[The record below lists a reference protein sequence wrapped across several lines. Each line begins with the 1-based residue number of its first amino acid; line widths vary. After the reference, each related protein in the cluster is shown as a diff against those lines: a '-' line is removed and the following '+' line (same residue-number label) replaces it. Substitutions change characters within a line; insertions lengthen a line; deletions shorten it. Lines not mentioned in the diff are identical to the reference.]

1 MPNPPQE
8 ATKQDAHE
16 ARHAPAAHNP
26 HDVGAHDAHDLS
38 AHEDHPGWRAYLNTH
53 MLICVFLGFTSGLP
67 LFTLVYLVQ
76 AWLRSEGV
84 NLKEIGL
91 FALIQF
97 PYTWKFVWAP
107 LMDRYVPR
115 LPGWKPGRRRGWM
128 LVTQILV
135 AGAIATLGFVS
146 PKESIWTVAALTAL
160 VAFFGASQDISVDAY
175 RRELL
180 KDTEQGLGNAVH
192 VNAYKIAALVPGSLA
207 LILSDHLPW
216 STVFVVTAAFMIPG
230 MILSLVV
237 TEPEIHGAPPKNLR
251 EAIVQPFAEFVN
263 RDGLAAALFVLAFI
277 FLYKLGDT
285 MATTLSTS
293 FFLDIGYSRTEIGVI
308 AKMTAF
314 GASLAGGILGGIAL
328 VKIGIGRGLWIFGFL
343 QMISTLGFA
352 WLAQLGPG
360 SPSLAAIYDVV
371 VAVSH
376 GVTQI
381 ASVFGAHTQLTL
393 DPRAVALALVY
404 GFETFATGLTLAAFT
419 AYIASTTD
427 PRYTA
432 TQFALFTSLASIPR
446 TLASAASGY
455 VVAKI
460 GWFDY
465 FVVCTLLAVPGMLL
479 LIRIAPWRN
488 RS

>member
-1 MPNPPQE
+1 MPNPLHEVP
-8 ATKQDAHE
+8 ALTAHE
-16 ARHAPAAHNP
+16 
-26 HDVGAHDAHDLS
+26 
-38 AHEDHPGWRAYLNTH
+38 EHPGWRAYLNTH

-115 LPGWKPGRRRGWM
+115 LPGWRPGRRRGWM
-128 LVTQILV
+128 LLTQILV
-135 AGAIATLGFVS
+135 AGAIAALGFVS
-146 PKESIWTVAALTAL
+146 PRDSIWTVAALTAL
-160 VAFFGASQDISVDAY
+160 VAFFGASQDIVIDAY

-180 KDTEQGLGNAVH
+180 SDTQQGLGNAVH
-192 VNAYKIAALVPGSLA
+192 VNAYKIAALIPGSLA

-216 STVFVVTAAFMIPG
+216 TTVFAVTAAFMLPG
-230 MILSLVV
+230 MIMTLVV
-237 TEPEIHGAPPKNLR
+237 NEPAVHGTPPKNLR
-251 EAIVQPFAEFVN
+251 DAIVLPFREFVE
-263 RDGLAAALFVLAFI
+263 RDGWRGALFVLAFI

-293 FFLDIGYSRTEIGVI
+293 FFLDIGFSRTQIGVI
-308 AKMTAF
+308 AKTTAF
-314 GASLAGGILGGIAL
+314 GASLAGGIIGGVWL
-328 VKIGIGRGLWIFGFL
+328 VKIGIGRGLWIFGAL
-343 QMISTLGFA
+343 QMVSTLGFA
-352 WLAQLGPG
+352 WLAQVGPG
-360 SPSLAAIYDVV
+360 SPVLAALYDFTVG
-371 VAVSH
+371 ASH
-376 GVTQI
+376 LTGKLF
-381 ASVFGAHTQLTL
+381 SVFGASSQMQL
-393 DPRAVALALVY
+393 DPRSVALALVF
-404 GFETFATGLTLAAFT
+404 GLETFATGLTMAAFT

-432 TQFALFTSLASIPR
+432 TQFALFTSLASVPR

-455 VVAKI
+455 VVAQI

-465 FVVCTLLAVPGMLL
+465 FLACTALALPGMLL
-479 LIRIAPWRN
+479 LVRIAPWRL

>member
-1 MPNPPQE
+1 MPNPLHEVP
-8 ATKQDAHE
+8 ALTAHE
-16 ARHAPAAHNP
+16 
-26 HDVGAHDAHDLS
+26 
-38 AHEDHPGWRAYLNTH
+38 EHPGWRAYLNTH

-115 LPGWKPGRRRGWM
+115 LPGWRPGRRRGWM
-128 LVTQILV
+128 LLTQILV
-135 AGAIATLGFVS
+135 AGAIAALGFVS
-146 PKESIWTVAALTAL
+146 PRDSIWTVAALTAL
-160 VAFFGASQDISVDAY
+160 VAFFGASQDIVIDAY

-180 KDTEQGLGNAVH
+180 SDTQQGLGNAVH
-192 VNAYKIAALVPGSLA
+192 VNAYKIAALIPGSLA

-216 STVFVVTAAFMIPG
+216 TTVFAVTAAFMLPG
-230 MILSLVV
+230 MIMTLVV
-237 TEPEIHGAPPKNLR
+237 SEPEVHGTPPRNLR
-251 EAIVQPFAEFVN
+251 DAIVLPFREFVE
-263 RDGLAAALFVLAFI
+263 RDGWRGALFVLAFI

-293 FFLDIGYSRTEIGVI
+293 FFLDIGFSRTQIGVI
-308 AKMTAF
+308 AKTTAF
-314 GASLAGGILGGIAL
+314 GASLAGGIIGGVWL
-328 VKIGIGRGLWIFGFL
+328 VKIGIGRGLWIFGAL
-343 QMISTLGFA
+343 QMVSTLGFA
-352 WLAQLGPG
+352 WLAQVGPG
-360 SPSLAAIYDVV
+360 SPVLAALYDFTVG
-371 VAVSH
+371 ASH
-376 GVTQI
+376 LTGKLF
-381 ASVFGAHTQLTL
+381 SVFGASSQMQL
-393 DPRAVALALVY
+393 DPRSVALALVF
-404 GFETFATGLTLAAFT
+404 GLETFATGLTMAAFT

-432 TQFALFTSLASIPR
+432 TQFALFTSLASVPR

-455 VVAKI
+455 VVAQI

-465 FVVCTLLAVPGMLL
+465 FLACTALALPGMLL
-479 LIRIAPWRN
+479 LVRIAPWRL

>member
-1 MPNPPQE
+1 MS
-8 ATKQDAHE
+8 AHE
-16 ARHAPAAHNP
+16 A
-26 HDVGAHDAHDLS
+26 
-38 AHEDHPGWRAYLNTH
+38 HPGWRAFLNRH

-91 FALIQF
+91 FALIQI

-115 LPGWKPGRRRGWM
+115 LPFWRPGRRRGWM
-128 LVTQILV
+128 LATQLLV
-135 AGAIATLGFVS
+135 AGAIASLGFVS
-146 PKESIWTVAALTAL
+146 PREAIWTVAALTGL
-160 VAFFGASQDISVDAY
+160 VAFFGASQDIVIDAY

-180 KDTEQGLGNAVH
+180 TDTEQGLGNAVH
-192 VNAYKIAALVPGSLA
+192 VNAYKIAGLVPGSLS

-216 STVFVVTAAFMIPG
+216 TAVFIVTAAFMLPG
-230 MILSLVV
+230 MVMTLVV
-237 TEPEIHGAPPKNLR
+237 REPDMHGAPPKSLR
-251 EAIVQPFAEFVN
+251 DALVLPLTEFVARN
-263 RDGLAAALFVLAFI
+263 GLAAAALVLSFI

-293 FFLDIGYSRTEIGVI
+293 FFLDLGFDKTQIGVI
-308 AKMTAF
+308 AKATALW
-314 GASLAGGILGGIAL
+314 GSLAGGIIGGVWL
-328 VKIGIGRGLWIFGFL
+328 VKIGIARGLWIFGFVQIL
-343 QMISTLGFA
+343 STLGFA
-352 WLAQLGPG
+352 WLAKIGP
-360 SPSLAAIYDVV
+360 SP
-371 VAVSH
+371 
-376 GVTQI
+376 
-381 ASVFGAHTQLTL
+381 
-393 DPRAVALALVY
+393 VALALIY

-432 TQFALFTSLASIPR
+432 TQFALFTSLASVPR
-446 TLASAASGY
+446 TLASAASGF

-465 FVVCTLLAVPGMLL
+465 FLVCAALAAPGMLL
-479 LIRIAPWRN
+479 LPKIAPWSQRT
-488 RS
+488 

>member
-1 MPNPPQE
+1 MFFRPTGLPKTAPNTAAANDDMQNPPHE
-8 ATKQDAHE
+8 EPALTAHE
-16 ARHAPAAHNP
+16 
-26 HDVGAHDAHDLS
+26 S
-38 AHEDHPGWRAYLNTH
+38 HPGWRAYLNTH

-135 AGAIATLGFVS
+135 ALAIGTLGYVS
-146 PKESIWTVAALTAL
+146 PKDSIWTVAALTAL
-160 VAFFGASQDISVDAY
+160 VAFFGASQDIAIDAY

-180 KDTEQGLGNAVH
+180 TDTQQGLGNAVH

-230 MILSLVV
+230 MIMTLVV
-237 TEPEIHGAPPKNLR
+237 SEPEVHGAPPKNLR
-251 EAIVQPFAEFVN
+251 EAIVQPFAEFVH

-314 GASLAGGILGGIAL
+314 GASLAGGIIGGVAL
-328 VKIGIGRGLWIFGFL
+328 MKIGIGRGLWIFGFL

-352 WLAQLGPG
+352 WLAQLGAG
-360 SPSLAAIYDVV
+360 SPSLAAIYDAVL
-371 VAVSH
+371 AVSH
-376 GVTQI
+376 AVSWAAG
-381 ASVFGAHTQLTL
+381 VFGANVQFTL

-432 TQFALFTSLASIPR
+432 TQFALFTSLASVPR

-455 VVAKI
+455 VVAQI

-465 FVVCTLLAVPGMLL
+465 FIVCTVLAVPGMLL
-479 LIRIAPWRN
+479 LIRIAPWRI
-488 RS
+488 RP

>member
-1 MPNPPQE
+1 MPIQPRE
-8 ATKQDAHE
+8 APALTAHE
-16 ARHAPAAHNP
+16 
-26 HDVGAHDAHDLS
+26 
-38 AHEDHPGWRAYLNTH
+38 EHPGWRAYLNTH

-84 NLKEIGL
+84 NIREIGL
-91 FALIQF
+91 FALIQL

-115 LPGWKPGRRRGWM
+115 LPGWRPGRRRGWM
-128 LVTQILV
+128 LLTQILV
-135 AGAIATLGFVS
+135 AAAIASLGFVS
-146 PKESIWTVAALTAL
+146 PRESIWTVAALTTL
-160 VAFFGASQDISVDAY
+160 VAFFSASQDISIDAY

-180 KDTEQGLGNAVH
+180 TDPQQGLGNAVH

-216 STVFVVTAAFMIPG
+216 RTVFAVTAAFMLPG
-230 MILSLVV
+230 MIMTLVV
-237 TEPEIHGAPPKNLR
+237 GEPPVHGAPPKNLR
-251 EAIVQPFAEFVN
+251 EAIVEPFREFLL
-263 RDGLAAALFVLAFI
+263 RDGWRGALLVLAFI

-293 FFLDIGYSRTEIGVI
+293 FFLDIGFSRTEIGVI
-308 AKMTAF
+308 AKTTAF
-314 GASLAGGILGGIAL
+314 GASLAGGIVGGVAL

-343 QMISTLGFA
+343 QMVSTLGFA

-360 SPSLAAIYDVV
+360 SPSLALVAHLAATAGNAI
-371 VAVSH
+371 S
-376 GVTQI
+376 TI
-381 ASVFGAHTQLTL
+381 ASTFGLDAQAHL
-393 DPRAVALALVY
+393 DPRALALALVY

-432 TQFALFTSLASIPR
+432 TQFALFTSLASVPR
-446 TLASAASGY
+446 TLAAAASGY
-455 VVAKI
+455 AVARLH
-460 GWFDY
+460 WFDY
-465 FVVCTLLAVPGMLL
+465 FLLCTVLAVPGIVLL
-479 LIRIAPWRN
+479 TRIAPWR
-488 RS
+488 RAS

>member
-1 MPNPPQE
+1 MSNPP
-8 ATKQDAHE
+8 HE
-16 ARHAPAAHNP
+16 APALTAHVE
-26 HDVGAHDAHDLS
+26 HT
-38 AHEDHPGWRAYLNTH
+38 GWRAFLNTH

-115 LPGWKPGRRRGWM
+115 LPGWRPGRRRGWM

-146 PKESIWTVAALTAL
+146 PRDSIWTVAALTAL
-160 VAFFGASQDISVDAY
+160 VAFFGASQDIAIDAY

-180 KDTEQGLGNAVH
+180 TDTEQGLGNAVH

-216 STVFVVTAAFMIPG
+216 TTVFIVTAAFMVPG
-230 MILSLVV
+230 MIMTLVV
-237 TEPEIHGAPPKNLR
+237 REPEVHGTPPKNLR
-251 EAIVQPFAEFVN
+251 EAIVEPFREFIL
-263 RDGLAAALFVLAFI
+263 RDGWRGALFVLGFI

-285 MATTLSTS
+285 MATNLSTS
-293 FFLDIGYSRTEIGVI
+293 FFLDIGYSRTQIGVI
-308 AKMTAF
+308 AKTTAF
-314 GASLAGGILGGIAL
+314 GASLAGGIVGGL
-328 VKIGIGRGLWIFGFL
+328 WMMRIGIGRGLWVFGVL
-343 QMISTLGFA
+343 QMVSTLGFA
-352 WLAQLGPG
+352 WLAHLGPA
-360 SPSLAAIYDVV
+360 SPGLTAIYDF
-371 VAVSH
+371 AVFVSEA
-376 GVTQI
+376 VTRLL
-381 ASVFGAHTQLTL
+381 AVFGVDWTVQL
-393 DPRAVALALVY
+393 DPRSVALALVY
-404 GFETFATGLTLAAFT
+404 GLETFATGLTMAAFT

-432 TQFALFTSLASIPR
+432 TQFALFTSLASVPR
-446 TLASAASGY
+446 TLASAASGF
-455 VVAKI
+455 VVAQI

-465 FVVCTLLAVPGMLL
+465 FLACTALALPGMLL
-479 LIRIAPWRN
+479 LLRIAPWRL

>member
-1 MPNPPQE
+1 MPNPAHE
-8 ATKQDAHE
+8 APARNIHVDAHE
-16 ARHAPAAHNP
+16 
-26 HDVGAHDAHDLS
+26 
-38 AHEDHPGWRAYLNTH
+38 EHPGWRAYLNTH

-107 LMDRYVPR
+107 LMDRYVPH
-115 LPGWKPGRRRGWM
+115 LPGWRPGRRRGWM

-135 AGAIATLGFVS
+135 ALAIAALGFVS
-146 PKESIWTVAALTAL
+146 PKDAIWTVAALTAL
-160 VAFFGASQDISVDAY
+160 VAFFGASQDIAIDAY

-180 KDTEQGLGNAVH
+180 TDTQQGLGNAVH

-216 STVFVVTAAFMIPG
+216 QTVFVVTAAFMIPG
-230 MILSLVV
+230 MIMALVV
-237 TEPEIHGAPPKNLR
+237 SEPEVHGTPPKSLR
-251 EAIVQPFAEFVN
+251 AAIVQPFAEFVR
-263 RDGLAAALFVLAFI
+263 RDGWKGALFVLAFI

-314 GASLAGGILGGIAL
+314 GASLAGGIVGGVAL

-343 QMISTLGFA
+343 QMVSTLGFA

-360 SPSLAAIYDVV
+360 SPSLAAIYDAV
-371 VAVSH
+371 VATSHAVSQ
-376 GVTQI
+376 VTS
-381 ASVFGAHTQLTL
+381 ALGWNLQLSL

-432 TQFALFTSLASIPR
+432 TQFALFTSLAAVPR

-455 VVAKI
+455 LVAKI

-465 FVVCTLLAVPGMLL
+465 FILCTALAVPGMLL
-479 LIRIAPWRN
+479 LVRIAPWRIT
-488 RS
+488 S

>member
-1 MPNPPQE
+1 MPNPLHEVP
-8 ATKQDAHE
+8 ALTAHE
-16 ARHAPAAHNP
+16 
-26 HDVGAHDAHDLS
+26 
-38 AHEDHPGWRAYLNTH
+38 EHPGWRAYLNTH

-115 LPGWKPGRRRGWM
+115 LPGWRPGRRRGWM
-128 LVTQILV
+128 LLTQILV
-135 AGAIATLGFVS
+135 AGAIAALGFVS
-146 PKESIWTVAALTAL
+146 PRDSIWTVAALTAL
-160 VAFFGASQDISVDAY
+160 VAFFGASQDIVIDAY

-180 KDTEQGLGNAVH
+180 SDTQQGLGNAVH
-192 VNAYKIAALVPGSLA
+192 VNAYKIAALIPGSLA

-216 STVFVVTAAFMIPG
+216 TTVFAVTAAFMLPG
-230 MILSLVV
+230 MVMTLVV
-237 TEPEIHGAPPKNLR
+237 NEPAVHGTPPKNLR
-251 EAIVQPFAEFVN
+251 DAIILPFREFVE
-263 RDGLAAALFVLAFI
+263 RDGWRGALFVLAFI

-293 FFLDIGYSRTEIGVI
+293 FFLDIGFSRTQIGVI
-308 AKMTAF
+308 AKTTAF
-314 GASLAGGILGGIAL
+314 GASLAGGIIGGVWL
-328 VKIGIGRGLWIFGFL
+328 VKIGIGRGLWIFGAL
-343 QMISTLGFA
+343 QMVSTLGFA
-352 WLAQLGPG
+352 WLAQVGPG
-360 SPSLAAIYDVV
+360 SPVLAALYDFTVG
-371 VAVSH
+371 ASH
-376 GVTQI
+376 LTGTLF
-381 ASVFGAHTQLTL
+381 SVFGASSQMQL
-393 DPRAVALALVY
+393 DPRSVALALVF
-404 GFETFATGLTLAAFT
+404 GLETFATGLTMAAFT

-432 TQFALFTSLASIPR
+432 TQFALFTSLASVPR

-455 VVAKI
+455 VVAQI

-465 FVVCTLLAVPGMLL
+465 FLACTALALPGMLL
-479 LIRIAPWRN
+479 LVRIAPWRL

>member
-1 MPNPPQE
+1 MPNPLHEVP
-8 ATKQDAHE
+8 ALTAHE
-16 ARHAPAAHNP
+16 
-26 HDVGAHDAHDLS
+26 
-38 AHEDHPGWRAYLNTH
+38 EHPGWRAYLNTH

-115 LPGWKPGRRRGWM
+115 LPGWRPGRRRGWM
-128 LVTQILV
+128 LLTQILV
-135 AGAIATLGFVS
+135 AGAIAALGFVS
-146 PKESIWTVAALTAL
+146 PRDSIWTVAALTAL
-160 VAFFGASQDISVDAY
+160 VAFFGASQDIVIDAY

-180 KDTEQGLGNAVH
+180 SDTQQGLGNAVH
-192 VNAYKIAALVPGSLA
+192 VNAYKIAALIPGSLA

-216 STVFVVTAAFMIPG
+216 TTVFAVTAAFMLPG
-230 MILSLVV
+230 MVMTLVV
-237 TEPEIHGAPPKNLR
+237 SEPAVHGTPPKNLR
-251 EAIVQPFAEFVN
+251 DAIVLPFREFVE
-263 RDGLAAALFVLAFI
+263 RDGWRGALFVLAFI

-293 FFLDIGYSRTEIGVI
+293 FFLDIGFSRTQIGVI
-308 AKMTAF
+308 AKTTAF
-314 GASLAGGILGGIAL
+314 GASLAGGIIGGVWL
-328 VKIGIGRGLWIFGFL
+328 VKIGIGRGLWIFGAL
-343 QMISTLGFA
+343 QMVSTLGFA
-352 WLAQLGPG
+352 WLAQVGPG
-360 SPSLAAIYDVV
+360 SPVLAALYDFTVG
-371 VAVSH
+371 ASH
-376 GVTQI
+376 LTGKLF
-381 ASVFGAHTQLTL
+381 SVFGASSQMQL
-393 DPRAVALALVY
+393 DPRSVALALVF
-404 GFETFATGLTLAAFT
+404 GLETFATGLTMAAFT

-432 TQFALFTSLASIPR
+432 TQFALFTSLASVPR

-455 VVAKI
+455 VVAQI

-465 FVVCTLLAVPGMLL
+465 FLACTALALPGMLL
-479 LIRIAPWRN
+479 LVRIAPWRL

>member
-1 MPNPPQE
+1 MPNPPHE
-8 ATKQDAHE
+8 APALNAHE
-16 ARHAPAAHNP
+16 P
-26 HDVGAHDAHDLS
+26 
-38 AHEDHPGWRAYLNTH
+38 HPGWRAYLNTH

-97 PYTWKFVWAP
+97 PYTWKFLWAP

-115 LPGWKPGRRRGWM
+115 LPGWRPGRRRGWM
-128 LVTQILV
+128 LVTQLLV
-135 AGAIATLGFVS
+135 AGAIASLGFVS
-146 PKESIWTVAALTAL
+146 PRHAIWTVAALTAL
-160 VAFFGASQDISVDAY
+160 VAFFGASQDISIDAY

-180 KDTEQGLGNAVH
+180 ADTEQGLGNAVH

-216 STVFVVTAAFMIPG
+216 TTVFIVTAAFMLPG
-230 MILSLVV
+230 IAMTLVV
-237 TEPEIHGAPPKNLR
+237 SEPEVHGAPPKNLR
-251 EAIVQPFAEFVN
+251 DAVLQPFAEFVE
-263 RDGLAAALFVLAFI
+263 RDGWRAALFVLAFI

-293 FFLDIGYSRTEIGVI
+293 FFLDIGFTRTEIGVI
-308 AKMTAF
+308 AKTTAF
-314 GASLAGGILGGIAL
+314 GASLAGGIVGGVAL
-328 VKIGIGRGLWIFGFL
+328 MKIGIGRGLWIFGFL
-343 QMISTLGFA
+343 QMVSTLGFA
-352 WLAQLGPG
+352 WLAQLGAD
-360 SPSLAAIYDVV
+360 SPSLAAIHDFV
-371 VAVSH
+371 VACSNEIAKGAATI
-376 GVTQI
+376 GVDAT
-381 ASVFGAHTQLTL
+381 LRL
-393 DPRAVALALVY
+393 DPRALALALVY

-432 TQFALFTSLASIPR
+432 TQFALFTSLAAVPR
-446 TLASAASGY
+446 TLASAASGFL
-455 VVAKI
+455 VAKF
-460 GWFDY
+460 GWYDY
-465 FVVCTLLAVPGMLL
+465 FLVCTVLAVPGMLL
-479 LIRIAPWRN
+479 LIRIAPWRS

>member
-1 MPNPPQE
+1 MPNPPHE
-8 ATKQDAHE
+8 VPALTAHE
-16 ARHAPAAHNP
+16 
-26 HDVGAHDAHDLS
+26 
-38 AHEDHPGWRAYLNTH
+38 EHPGWRAYLNTH

-115 LPGWKPGRRRGWM
+115 LPGWRPGRRRGWM
-128 LVTQILV
+128 LLTQILV
-135 AGAIATLGFVS
+135 AGAIAALGFVS
-146 PKESIWTVAALTAL
+146 PRDSIWTVAALTAL
-160 VAFFGASQDISVDAY
+160 VAFFGASQDIVIDAY

-180 KDTEQGLGNAVH
+180 SDTQQGLGNAVH
-192 VNAYKIAALVPGSLA
+192 VNAYKIAALIPGSLA

-216 STVFVVTAAFMIPG
+216 TTVFAVTAAFMLPG
-230 MILSLVV
+230 MIMTLVV
-237 TEPEIHGAPPKNLR
+237 SEPEVHGTPPRNLR
-251 EAIVQPFAEFVN
+251 DAIILPFREFVE
-263 RDGLAAALFVLAFI
+263 RDGWRGALFVLAFI

-293 FFLDIGYSRTEIGVI
+293 FFLDIGFSRTQIGVI
-308 AKMTAF
+308 AKTTAF
-314 GASLAGGILGGIAL
+314 GASLAGGIIGGVWL
-328 VKIGIGRGLWIFGFL
+328 VKIGIGRGLWIFGAL
-343 QMISTLGFA
+343 QMVSTLGFA
-352 WLAQLGPG
+352 WLAQVGPG
-360 SPSLAAIYDVV
+360 SPVLAALYDFTVG
-371 VAVSH
+371 ASH
-376 GVTQI
+376 LTGKLF
-381 ASVFGAHTQLTL
+381 SVFGASSQMQL
-393 DPRAVALALVY
+393 DPRSVALALVF
-404 GFETFATGLTLAAFT
+404 GLETFATGLTMAAFT

-432 TQFALFTSLASIPR
+432 TQFALFTSLASVPR

-455 VVAKI
+455 VVAQI

-465 FVVCTLLAVPGMLL
+465 FLACTALALPGMLL
-479 LIRIAPWRN
+479 LVRIAPWRL